1 MPSMDETLNLFIEAR
16 KHKPSGLLSPHDI
29 CEECDEWWPCV
40 VKRLLDWI
48 EEVVPMGPLTAE

>member
-1 MPSMDETLNLFIEAR
+1 MDETLNLFIEAR